1 MRDFKHFVVLSGYF
15 QVLLSIDGR
24 NLGEAH
30 SSPFAAVY
38 VEGSAVGQVDSLTQ
52 TFLFAVFCS

>member
-1 MRDFKHFVVLSGYF
+1 MFVFQDF